1 MRINLIKRIFFIL
14 KMEIYVYIVL
24 KCDIQTMVW
33 LNTILVKNNIKT
45 TIKILNICTAQTKL
59 LAKSIRNTNPI
70 ETTLYSATPN
80 TSQRYN

>member
-1 MRINLIKRIFFIL
+1 MRISLIRRIFFK
-14 KMEIYVYIVL
+14 KMEIYVYIFL
-24 KCDIQTMVW
+24 KCDIQTKVW
-33 LNTILVKNNIKT
+33 LNNTLVKSNIKT
-45 TIKILNICTAQTKL
+45 TINILNIHTARTKL